1 MELVPINRFKVAGAS
16 NSNGKGGRQAAPVD
30 VGSPLLDWEE
40 GDHFSFEDSERF
52 EGDSLCSWSSEPE
65 SLCNNWRGWR
75 RPNLQNSFGNRSAK
89 KSVQEKTVSS
99 LSELAAKCVA
109 CHIPFELVEHVYPP
123 VPEQLQLQIAFWS
136 FPDSEDDIRLYSCL
150 ANGSADEFQR
160 GEHLFRDRAVK
171 DVLQIGF
178 HLSAT
183 VSFNMPRA
191 QFNVAVTF
199 DRQRISSC
207 NCTCSSTAHW
217 CSHIV
222 AVCLYRIHLPTQVCL
237 RAPVSESLQRLRR
250 DQLQK
255 FAQYLISELPR
266 QVLPTAQRI
275 LDELLSAQ
283 PNQINT
289 TCGAPDPT
297 AGASAYEYTSWFL
310 DEKTLHNNINK
321 ILVKFCVPA
330 PIVFSDVNY
339 LSTSAPPAAA
349 EWSSLLR
356 PLRGR
361 EPEGMWNLLSIVR
374 EMFKRSDRNAIP
386 LLEIITEEVMACEQ
400 IIVWWYST
408 KAALVAWGGG
418 GKHGGSGNSAA
429 QHACSSLCDEVVVLW
444 RLAALNPGLA
454 PHERDTLHEQFTQWH
469 MKVLDKVA
477 KNRNNHMGSSSS
489 HTRHTRT
496 HSHPP
501 YINGISEN
509 EVFPGF
515 QPAME
520 ACYLEWDDYQ
530 IPGVTYTKDLNPLYH
545 SPFTIFRHAD
555 KQADVHQVNSSKAV
569 LNNEMSLSY
578 RLTNPDPHRTLV
590 HRTRI
595 NVDLAIPG
603 PSGQQPC
610 GSGEGSSEQPGPSD
624 GNHSSVSSEG
634 FCENEEEILV
644 ASGVDTDSQ
653 ESSSPAVSSD
663 DAARR
668 VSNDDS
674 VSDDDCN
681 LYFYD
686 TAAARRAVA
695 GEGTSGTAVQC
706 SAGATPGWECGW
718 EVSFARAEG
727 LQAHGHARDACAL
740 GARLARELLARPPA
754 LGSSTGGTNNH
765 DMRKARRRHMPSPRL
780 CAASHR
786 LSCLASA
793 TLAKCAFLC
802 TVLAEFS
809 EHHELAFRVGLFAL
823 EMARPPASTKALEV
837 KLNNQETELVALLK
851 KLPTG
856 PEQLALARE
865 KAEQLR
871 DGTLRNRGPA
881 LLPIALASF
890 LFDVLVLSATDKENK
905 HPARQPSDEAL
916 GFEAAVAAL
925 GLKAN
930 VSEAEHPL
938 LCEGTRRQRGELA
951 LTLLAFYKD
960 DSVKLA
966 RIMNKLLDR
975 DIHQLTKGPMVS
987 VYYTNNPRLAAYRDQ
1002 HPHQHPHPHPHPAAA
1017 QPQPPPQQV
1026 QCQLV
1031 AEMERLVVSEGGA
1044 SPPAHPP
1051 PHQQPPHQTLARPK
1065 DSRYKGKRVYPSVPN
1080 QPSEASAHFM
1090 FELAKSVLFKA
1101 GGSSSTSLF
1110 TQTSCARE
1118 HHGPHR
1124 GLHMAAFQLGL
1135 YALGLHNC
1143 VSANWLSRTYSSH
1156 VSWITGQA
1164 MDIGAP
1170 AILFLIDAWE
1180 GHLTPPEAAGIADKA
1195 SSGRDVHTVRA
1206 AAELAL
1212 SVLPHAH
1219 ALNYNEIQR
1228 AVLQC
1233 KEQSDAMLE
1242 RACLTVEAAAKGG
1255 GVYPEVLYTVARYW
1269 HELYLR
1275 QANEDTEPLLE
1286 EPQYRAVPPVHV
1298 PVPYPLP
1305 YPFTYHPY
1313 PPIYQLQYGGAPP
1326 PHAVSGQY
1334 ALPPYFVRGLV
1345 PHAPLAPLPTQMPA
1359 QLPAHAPHASHQP
1372 HQQHAQLPQHAQIPQ
1387 HPPPLPVNVNLPAHA
1402 PHTSHQPHQQHAQLP
1417 QHAQI
1422 PQHPPPLPVN
1432 VNLPAHAPHTSH
1444 QPHQQHAQLPQH
1456 AQIPQ
1461 HPPPLP
1467 VNVNLPAHA
1476 PHTSHQP
1483 HQQHAQLPQHAQIP
1497 QHPPPLPVNVNLP
1510 AHAPHTSHQPHQQH
1524 AQLPQH
1530 AQIPQHPPP
1539 LPVNVNLPAHAPH
1552 TSHQPHQQ
1560 HAQLPQHAQIPQHPP
1575 PLPVNVN
1582 HGAPIPPPL
1591 PSIPGVAGVA
1601 GVGPVAGH
1609 GGVGVAA
1616 PLPAPV
1622 APPLPQAQLRRLLAA
1637 YRVGMLALE
1646 TQARRVHDD
1655 RPQNKF
1661 GRNPPYGEHVKW
1673 LLRISK
1679 RLGAQYLHQFC
1690 VCAVNSVVSPFVLYE
1705 LCVESAHW
1713 LARGGPHHLLMQH
1726 LRGTLAPLVQKC
1738 QQMYIQCIHQKLYH
1752 LTPVEY
1758 EEFVS
1763 IVLSARTAFQLTP
1776 EGNTQFKEWLASLR
1790 RSKSCKKDLW
1800 TQLNAALQTNGK

>member
-1 MELVPINRFKVAGAS
+1 MRISSSNSLKNSDKVAGAA
-16 NSNGKGGRQAAPVD
+16 NNNGKGGRPSAPVD

-52 EGDSLCSWSSEPE
+52 EEDSLCSWSSEPE

-75 RPNLQNSFGNRSAK
+75 RPNLQNVFGTRLSK
-89 KSVQEKTVSS
+89 KSIQEKSVPS

-109 CHIPFELVEHVYPP
+109 SHIPFELVEHVYPP

-178 HLSAT
+178 HLSASVT
-183 VSFNMPRA
+183 LSMTRA
-191 QFNVAVTF
+191 QYNVAVTF
-199 DRQRISSC
+199 DRQKISSC
-207 NCTCSSTAHW
+207 NCTCSSLAHW

-321 ILVKFCVPA
+321 ILVKFCVPT

-339 LSTSAPPAAA
+339 LSTSAPPAAS

-386 LLEIITEEVMACEQ
+386 LLEIITQEVMACEQ
-400 IIVWWYST
+400 IIVWWYTT

-418 GKHGGSGNSAA
+418 GKHGAASNSAA

-444 RLAALNPGLA
+444 RLASLNPGLA
-454 PHERDTLHEQFTQWH
+454 PYERDTLHEQFAQWH
-469 MKVLDKVA
+469 VKVLDKVA
-477 KNRNNHMGSSSS
+477 KNRTNNNINTPTSS
-489 HTRHTRT
+489 HPRHSRAY
-496 HSHPP
+496 SHPP

-515 QPAME
+515 HPAME
-520 ACYLEWDDYQ
+520 ACFLEWDDYQ
-530 IPGVTYTKDLNPLYH
+530 IPGVTYTKELNPMYH
-545 SPFTIFRHAD
+545 SPFTIFRHSEKD
-555 KQADVHQVNSSKAV
+555 SVHQVNSSKAV

-578 RLTNPDPHRTLV
+578 RLTNPDPAFQGHRTMV
-590 HRTRI
+590 HRPNRVT
-595 NVDLAIPG
+595 VDISMAG
-603 PSGQQPC
+603 PSSQPC
-610 GSGEGSSEQPGPSD
+610 GSGERANEVRVTGPSD

-634 FCENEEEILV
+634 FCENEEEILQQ
-644 ASGVDTDSQ
+644 SGGDTDSQ
-653 ESSSPAVSSD
+653 ESSSTGASSE

-668 VSNDDS
+668 VSHDDS

-681 LYFYD
+681 LYYYD
-686 TAAARRAVA
+686 ATAASRVTVDDNNSELVHASA
-695 GEGTSGTAVQC
+695 SGSIGNERSVDEL
-706 SAGATPGWECGW
+706 SWGCGW
-718 EVSFARAEG
+718 DVSFARAEG
-727 LQAHGHARDACAL
+727 LHAHGHAREACAL
-740 GARLARELLARPPA
+740 GARLAAELLASPPA
-754 LGSSTGGTNNH
+754 LGANGGGPGSVLSAAAEA
-765 DMRKARRRHMPSPRL
+765 RRARRRHTPSLRL

-793 TLAKCAFLC
+793 TLAQCAFLC
-802 TVLAEFS
+802 TVLAEFN
-809 EHHELAFRVGLFAL
+809 EHHELAFRVGLYAL

-856 PEQLALARE
+856 PEQLVLARE

-871 DGTLRNRGPA
+871 DGMLRNRGPA

-890 LFDVLVLSATDKENK
+890 LFDVLVLSCTDKENK
-905 HPARQPSDEAL
+905 HCARLPSDEML

-951 LTLLAFYKD
+951 LTLLSFYKD
-960 DSVKLA
+960 DPVKLA

-987 VYYTNNPRLAAYRDQ
+987 MYYTSNARMAAAYRTDHPTYNHQVHSIHTQ
-1002 HPHQHPHPHPHPAAA
+1002 HTASVI
-1017 QPQPPPQQV
+1017 PPPISA
-1026 QCQLV
+1026 CSLV
-1031 AEMERLVVSEGGA
+1031 GELDRMTVTEGGP
-1044 SPPAHPP
+1044 SPTAV
-1051 PHQQPPHQTLARPK
+1051 PHSSHQSHQSHQTHQTHQPHQTHTNTHQSHHTHNTHIPKLK
-1065 DSRYKGKRVYPSVPN
+1065 DSRYKGKRLYPSVPN
-1080 QPSEASAHFM
+1080 QPSEALAHFM

-1124 GLHMAAFQLGL
+1124 GLHMAAFQLGV

-1195 SSGRDVHTVRA
+1195 SSGCDVHMVRA

-1233 KEQSDAMLE
+1233 KEQSDSMLE

-1275 QANEDTEPLLE
+1275 QATEEGEGLPE
-1286 EPQYRAVPPVHV
+1286 EPAYRALPPVAV
-1298 PVPYPLP
+1298 SLPYALP
-1305 YPFTYHPY
+1305 YPFFPY
-1313 PPIYQLQYGGAPP
+1313 PPPTIYQLQVTQPAHFGGAATAHPG
-1326 PHAVSGQY
+1326 AQF
-1334 ALPPYFVRGLV
+1334 ALPPYFVRGIVTPTHPL
-1345 PHAPLAPLPTQMPA
+1345 PPQLTHAP
-1359 QLPAHAPHASHQP
+1359 
-1372 HQQHAQLPQHAQIPQ
+1372 IV
-1387 HPPPLPVNVNLPAHA
+1387 HPPPIA
-1402 PHTSHQPHQQHAQLP
+1402 
-1417 QHAQI
+1417 
-1422 PQHPPPLPVN
+1422 
-1432 VNLPAHAPHTSH
+1432 
-1444 QPHQQHAQLPQH
+1444 
-1456 AQIPQ
+1456 
-1461 HPPPLP
+1461 
-1467 VNVNLPAHA
+1467 
-1476 PHTSHQP
+1476 
-1483 HQQHAQLPQHAQIP
+1483 
-1497 QHPPPLPVNVNLP
+1497 
-1510 AHAPHTSHQPHQQH
+1510 
-1524 AQLPQH
+1524 
-1530 AQIPQHPPP
+1530 
-1539 LPVNVNLPAHAPH
+1539 
-1552 TSHQPHQQ
+1552 
-1560 HAQLPQHAQIPQHPP
+1560 
-1575 PLPVNVN
+1575 VN
-1582 HGAPIPPPL
+1582 HPSPIPPPM
-1591 PSIPGVAGVA
+1591 PAQIPTVTVSNVGVSGVN
-1601 GVGPVAGH
+1601 
-1609 GGVGVAA
+1609 GVGVNTASVSGVSA
-1616 PLPAPV
+1616 VSGTVGSNVGPPALPP
-1622 APPLPQAQLRRLLAA
+1622 AQLRRLLAA

-1713 LARGGPHHLLMQH
+1713 LARGGPHHLVMQH
-1726 LRGTLAPLVQKC
+1726 LRGTLAPLVHKC

-1752 LTPVEY
+1752 LTSVEY
-1758 EEFVS
+1758 EEFVG

-1800 TQLNAALQTNGK
+1800 TQLNAALQTSGK

>member
-1 MELVPINRFKVAGAS
+1 M
-16 NSNGKGGRQAAPVD
+16 
-30 VGSPLLDWEE
+30 
-40 GDHFSFEDSERF
+40 
-52 EGDSLCSWSSEPE
+52 
-65 SLCNNWRGWR
+65 
-75 RPNLQNSFGNRSAK
+75 
-89 KSVQEKTVSS
+89 T
-99 LSELAAKCVA
+99 
-109 CHIPFELVEHVYPP
+109 
-123 VPEQLQLQIAFWS
+123 
-136 FPDSEDDIRLYSCL
+136 
-150 ANGSADEFQR
+150 
-160 GEHLFRDRAVK
+160 
-171 DVLQIGF
+171 
-178 HLSAT
+178 
-183 VSFNMPRA
+183 RA
-191 QFNVAVTF
+191 QYNVAVTF
-199 DRQRISSC
+199 DRQKISSC
-207 NCTCSSTAHW
+207 NCTCSSSAHW

-297 AGASAYEYTSWFL
+297 AGASAYEFTSWFL

-418 GKHGGSGNSAA
+418 GKHGAAGNSAA
-429 QHACSSLCDEVVVLW
+429 QHACSSLCDEVVILW

-454 PHERDTLHEQFTQWH
+454 PHERDTLHEQFAQWH
-469 MKVLDKVA
+469 TKVLEKVA
-477 KNRNNHMGSSSS
+477 KNRNNHINTSSS
-489 HTRHTRT
+489 HPRHSRA

-501 YINGISEN
+501 YINGISES

-515 QPAME
+515 HPAME
-520 ACYLEWDDYQ
+520 ACFLEWDDYQ

-545 SPFTIFRHAD
+545 SPFTIFRHTD
-555 KQADVHQVNSSKAV
+555 KNDSVHQVNSSKAV

-578 RLTNPDPHRTLV
+578 RLTNPDPSHIGHRKLL
-590 HRTRI
+590 HRNNRVA
-595 NVDLAIPG
+595 VDMAIPG
-603 PSGQQPC
+603 PSSQAR
-610 GSGEGSSEQPGPSD
+610 GSGEGPSDVLVRDSGPSD

-634 FCENEEEILV
+634 FCENEEEILQQ
-644 ASGVDTDSQ
+644 SGGDTDSQ
-653 ESSSPAVSSD
+653 ESSSAGASSD
-663 DAARR
+663 DAVRR
-668 VSNDDS
+668 VSHDDS

-681 LYFYD
+681 LYYYD
-686 TAAARRAVA
+686 ATAARRVA
-695 GEGTSGTAVQC
+695 IDSNQTHNSSGSRNGGGSSSFANW
-706 SAGATPGWECGW
+706 GCGW

-727 LQAHGHARDACAL
+727 LHAHGHAREACAL
-740 GARLARELLARPPA
+740 GACLAAELLASPPA
-754 LGSSTGGTNNH
+754 LVSRSVSSAAAANVGASVGSVLSAAAEA
-765 DMRKARRRHMPSPRL
+765 RRARRRHAPSPRL

-802 TVLAEFS
+802 TVLAEFN
-809 EHHELAFRVGLFAL
+809 EHHELAFRVGLYAL

-856 PEQLALARE
+856 VEQLLLARE

-905 HPARQPSDEAL
+905 HPARSPSDEML
-916 GFEAAVAAL
+916 GFESAVAAL

-930 VSEAEHPL
+930 VSEADHPL

-951 LTLLAFYKD
+951 ITLLSFYKD
-960 DSVKLA
+960 DPVKLA

-975 DIHQLTKGPMVS
+975 EIHQLTKNPMVS
-987 VYYTNNPRLAAYRDQ
+987 MYYTNNPRLAAYRTDTALYNHQVHSVHAQ
-1002 HPHQHPHPHPHPAAA
+1002 HSAPVL
-1017 QPQPPPQQV
+1017 QQSASSA
-1026 QCQLV
+1026 CPLV
-1031 AEMERLVVSEGGA
+1031 RDMERLSVSEGGP
-1044 SPPAHPP
+1044 SPPAA
-1051 PHQQPPHQTLARPK
+1051 PHASHQAHAPPHQTLPRLK
-1065 DSRYKGKRVYPSVPN
+1065 DSRYKGKRLYPSVPN

-1110 TQTSCARE
+1110 TETSCARE

-1195 SSGRDVHTVRA
+1195 SSGCDVHLVRA

-1233 KEQSDAMLE
+1233 KEQGDAMLE

-1269 HELYLR
+1269 HELYMR
-1275 QANEDTEPLLE
+1275 QASEEGDCVLDEPA
-1286 EPQYRAVPPVHV
+1286 YRAPPPLAVPL
-1298 PVPYPLP
+1298 PYPLP
-1305 YPFTYHPY
+1305 YPFAYHPY
-1313 PPIYQLQYGGAPP
+1313 PPPIYQLQVTHPPQFGSTATAHPGA
-1326 PHAVSGQY
+1326 QF
-1334 ALPPYFVRGLV
+1334 ALQPYFVRGIV
-1345 PHAPLAPLPTQMPA
+1345 AQTHAHPQ
-1359 QLPAHAPHASHQP
+1359 HAS
-1372 HQQHAQLPQHAQIPQ
+1372 LPQHA
-1387 HPPPLPVNVNLPAHA
+1387 A
-1402 PHTSHQPHQQHAQLP
+1402 LP
-1417 QHAQI
+1417 QHVTHAQHTAH
-1422 PQHPPPLPVN
+1422 PPSLTVNENVVYQQHP
-1432 VNLPAHAPHTSH
+1432 
-1444 QPHQQHAQLPQH
+1444 
-1456 AQIPQ
+1456 
-1461 HPPPLP
+1461 
-1467 VNVNLPAHA
+1467 
-1476 PHTSHQP
+1476 
-1483 HQQHAQLPQHAQIP
+1483 
-1497 QHPPPLPVNVNLP
+1497 
-1510 AHAPHTSHQPHQQH
+1510 
-1524 AQLPQH
+1524 
-1530 AQIPQHPPP
+1530 
-1539 LPVNVNLPAHAPH
+1539 
-1552 TSHQPHQQ
+1552 
-1560 HAQLPQHAQIPQHPP
+1560 
-1575 PLPVNVN
+1575 
-1582 HGAPIPPPL
+1582 APIPVSMSAGHVQMPT
-1591 PSIPGVAGVA
+1591 PGVSTVGAVGAGVNA
-1601 GVGPVAGH
+1601 VGTVTTVSGVSAVSGVSGTIGTANGVGPPA
-1609 GGVGVAA
+1609 
-1616 PLPAPV
+1616 LPP
-1622 APPLPQAQLRRLLAA
+1622 AQLRRLLAA

-1713 LARGGPHHLLMQH
+1713 LARGGPHHLVMQH
-1726 LRGTLAPLVQKC
+1726 LRGTLAPLVHKC

-1752 LTPVEY
+1752 LTAVEY
-1758 EEFVS
+1758 EEFVG

-1776 EGNTQFKEWLASLR
+1776 EGNTQFKEWLSTLR

-1800 TQLNAALQTNGK
+1800 TQLNVALQTNGK

>member
-1 MELVPINRFKVAGAS
+1 MCLRMAGTS
-16 NSNGKGGRQAAPVD
+16 NNNGKAGRPAVPVD

-52 EGDSLCSWSSEPE
+52 EEDSLCSWSSEPE

-75 RPNLQNSFGNRSAK
+75 RPNLPISFAPRPTK
-89 KSVQEKTVSS
+89 KTPQDKTVSS

-150 ANGSADEFQR
+150 ANGSSEEFQK
-160 GEHLFRDRAVK
+160 GEQLFRDKAVK

-183 VSFNMPRA
+183 VSLTMART

-199 DRQRISSC
+199 DRQKISSC
-207 NCTCSSTAHW
+207 NCTCSSSAHW

-222 AVCLYRIHLPTQVCL
+222 AVCLFRIHLPTQVCL

-266 QVLPTAQRI
+266 QILPTAQKI

-321 ILVKFCVPA
+321 ILVKFCVPT

-418 GKHGGSGNSAA
+418 TGGKHGGSGGNSAA

-454 PHERDTLHEQFTQWH
+454 PHERDTLHEQFAQWH

-477 KNRNNHMGSSSS
+477 KNRNNHINAS
-489 HTRHTRT
+489 HPRHARA

-515 QPAME
+515 NPAME
-520 ACYLEWDDYQ
+520 ACFLEWDDYQ

-545 SPFTIFRHAD
+545 SPFTIFRHSD
-555 KQADVHQVNSSKAV
+555 KQTDSVHQVNSSKAV

-578 RLTNPDPHRTLV
+578 RLTNPDPSIHRALV
-590 HRTRI
+590 HRNSRI
-595 NVDLAIPG
+595 NVDIAIAG
-603 PSGQQPC
+603 PSNQPC
-610 GSGEGSSEQPGPSD
+610 GSGQEAPRDPGPSD

-634 FCENEEEILV
+634 FCENEEEMQV
-644 ASGVDTDSQ
+644 SGADGGDTDSQ
-653 ESSSPAVSSD
+653 DSTSPPISSD
-663 DAARR
+663 DARQPR
-668 VSNDDS
+668 DDS
-674 VSDDDCN
+674 VSDDECH

-686 TAAARRAVA
+686 ASAARRVA
-695 GEGTSGTAVQC
+695 ADGSSASIMNGGNSVGSASSSGASWQ
-706 SAGATPGWECGW
+706 CGW
-718 EVSFARAEG
+718 EVQFARAEG
-727 LQAHGHARDACAL
+727 LHAHGHAREACAL
-740 GARLARELLARPPA
+740 GASLARELLARPPA
-754 LGSSTGGTNNH
+754 LLGYGGGSAAEL
-765 DMRKARRRHMPSPRL
+765 RRARRRHAPSPRL

-786 LSCLASA
+786 TSCLASA

-837 KLNNQETELVALLK
+837 KLNNQESELVSLLK

-856 PEQLALARE
+856 AEQLALARE

-871 DGTLRNRGPA
+871 DGLLRSRGPA
-881 LLPIALASF
+881 LLPISLATF
-890 LFDVLVLSATDKENK
+890 LFEVLVLSAAENK
-905 HPARQPSDEAL
+905 HDARVVTDEVL

-930 VSEAEHPL
+930 VSEADHPL
-938 LCEGTRRQRGELA
+938 LCEGTRRQRGDLA
-951 LTLLAFYKD
+951 LTLLSFYKN
-960 DSVKLA
+960 SPVKLA

-987 VYYTNNPRLAAYRDQ
+987 MYYSSNPRFNTRSEHHY
-1002 HPHQHPHPHPHPAAA
+1002 HH
-1017 QPQPPPQQV
+1017 PPPNMP
-1026 QCQLV
+1026 V
-1031 AEMERLVVSEGGA
+1031 AGPSCSLSGDMERLSVGEGGG
-1044 SPPAHPP
+1044 SPPAPQHS
-1051 PHQQPPHQTLARPK
+1051 HQQHTQHSLPRLK
-1065 DSRYKGKRVYPSVPN
+1065 DTRYKGKRQYPSVPN

-1110 TQTSCARE
+1110 TPTSCARE

-1195 SSGRDVHTVRA
+1195 SSGRDVQTVRA

-1275 QANEDTEPLLE
+1275 QASEE
-1286 EPQYRAVPPVHV
+1286 EPDEPYRAPPPLAVPL
-1298 PVPYPLP
+1298 PYPLP

-1313 PPIYQLQYGGAPP
+1313 PPHIYRLQFECPQYGSAGAPHP
-1326 PHAVSGQY
+1326 GPAQY
-1334 ALPPYFVRGLV
+1334 AIPQYFVRGIV
-1345 PHAPLAPLPTQMPA
+1345 PSHPT
-1359 QLPAHAPHASHQP
+1359 HAPHAAHAP
-1372 HQQHAQLPQHAQIPQ
+1372 QHAQLAQHV
-1387 HPPPLPVNVNLPAHA
+1387 PLQPHA
-1402 PHTSHQPHQQHAQLP
+1402 PPASTADTRQCVSPSSNPAAFTCRPRLSWTSGSGTA
-1417 QHAQI
+1417 
-1422 PQHPPPLPVN
+1422 
-1432 VNLPAHAPHTSH
+1432 
-1444 QPHQQHAQLPQH
+1444 
-1456 AQIPQ
+1456 
-1461 HPPPLP
+1461 
-1467 VNVNLPAHA
+1467 
-1476 PHTSHQP
+1476 
-1483 HQQHAQLPQHAQIP
+1483 
-1497 QHPPPLPVNVNLP
+1497 
-1510 AHAPHTSHQPHQQH
+1510 
-1524 AQLPQH
+1524 
-1530 AQIPQHPPP
+1530 
-1539 LPVNVNLPAHAPH
+1539 
-1552 TSHQPHQQ
+1552 
-1560 HAQLPQHAQIPQHPP
+1560 
-1575 PLPVNVN
+1575 
-1582 HGAPIPPPL
+1582 
-1591 PSIPGVAGVA
+1591 
-1601 GVGPVAGH
+1601 
-1609 GGVGVAA
+1609 
-1616 PLPAPV
+1616 
-1622 APPLPQAQLRRLLAA
+1622 LPQAQLRRLLAA

-1713 LARGGPHHLLMQH
+1713 LARGGPHHLVMQH
-1726 LRGTLAPLVQKC
+1726 LRGTLAPLVHKC

-1752 LTPVEY
+1752 LTAVEY
-1758 EEFVS
+1758 EEFVG

>member
-1 MELVPINRFKVAGAS
+1 MFT
-16 NSNGKGGRQAAPVD
+16 
-30 VGSPLLDWEE
+30 
-40 GDHFSFEDSERF
+40 
-52 EGDSLCSWSSEPE
+52 
-65 SLCNNWRGWR
+65 
-75 RPNLQNSFGNRSAK
+75 
-89 KSVQEKTVSS
+89 EKTVST
-99 LSELAAKCVA
+99 LSELAAKTVA
-109 CHIPFELVEHVYPP
+109 CHIPFELVENVYPP

-171 DVLQIGF
+171 EALQIGF

-183 VSFNMPRA
+183 VVLSMPRA
-191 QFNVAVTF
+191 QYNVAVTF
-199 DRQRISSC
+199 DRQKISSC

-222 AVCLYRIHLPTQVCL
+222 AVCLNRIHMPTQVCL

-266 QVLPTAQRI
+266 QILPTAQRI

-283 PNQINT
+283 PNTINT

-297 AGASAYEYTSWFL
+297 AGASAFEYTSWFL
-310 DEKTLHNNINK
+310 DDKTLHNNINK

-349 EWSSLLR
+349 EWTSLLR

-374 EMFKRSDRNAIP
+374 EMFKRNDRNAIP
-386 LLEIITEEVMACEQ
+386 LLEIITEELMACEQ
-400 IIVWWYST
+400 IVVWWYTT

-418 GKHGGSGNSAA
+418 GGGGKHGSGGGNSAA

-454 PHERDTLHEQFTQWH
+454 PHERDTLHEQFAQWH

-477 KNRNNHMGSSSS
+477 KNRNTHLGGSSGSSGHPRS
-489 HTRHTRT
+489 HTSGSRS
-496 HSHPP
+496 HSYGPF
-501 YINGISEN
+501 INGISEN

-515 QPAME
+515 HPAME
-520 ACYLEWDDYQ
+520 ACFLEWDDYP
-530 IPGVTYTKDLNPLYH
+530 IPGVTYARDLNPLYH

-555 KQADVHQVNSSKAV
+555 NKNEQVHQVNSSKAV
-569 LNNEMSLSY
+569 LNNEMSHNY
-578 RLTNPDPHRTLV
+578 RLTNADPAMKLHRTLV
-590 HRTRI
+590 HRNSRI
-595 NVDLAIPG
+595 NVDCAIPG
-603 PSGQQPC
+603 PSGQPC
-610 GSGEGSSEQPGPSD
+610 VSGDGRNERPQPSD

-634 FCENEEEILV
+634 FCENEEEILQQ
-644 ASGVDTDSQ
+644 SGADTDSQ
-653 ESSSPAVSSD
+653 ESSSPPISSD
-663 DAARR
+663 DAPRR

-674 VSDDDCN
+674 VSDDDCHM
-681 LYFYD
+681 YFYD

-695 GEGTSGTAVQC
+695 GEGSSASTAVTNNV
-706 SAGATPGWECGW
+706 SGGWECGW

-727 LQAHGHARDACAL
+727 LHAHGHAREACAL
-740 GARLARELLARPPA
+740 GVRLARELLARPPA
-754 LGSSTGGTNNH
+754 LGAGDAAPELRRG
-765 DMRKARRRHMPSPRL
+765 RRRHAPPPRVS
-780 CAASHR
+780 AASHR

-802 TVLAEFS
+802 TVLAEFN
-809 EHHELAFRVGLFAL
+809 EHHELAFRIGLFAL

-851 KLPTG
+851 RLPTG
-856 PEQLALARE
+856 IEQLALARE

-890 LFDVLVLSATDKENK
+890 IFDVLVLSDLDKDNR
-905 HPARQPSDEAL
+905 HLARLPSDEIL
-916 GFEAAVAAL
+916 GFEAAVASL

-938 LCEGTRRQRGELA
+938 LCEGTRKQRGELA
-951 LTLLAFYKD
+951 LTLLSFYKD
-960 DSVKLA
+960 DPVKLA

-987 VYYTNNPRLAAYRDQ
+987 MYYMNNPRVSSYRVELYPPSIIAA
-1002 HPHQHPHPHPHPAAA
+1002 P
-1017 QPQPPPQQV
+1017 PPPQAA
-1026 QCQLV
+1026 CSV
-1031 AEMERLVVSEGGA
+1031 AADMERLVLSEGSGP

-1051 PHQQPPHQTLARPK
+1051 PNHGTQQSMSRSK
-1065 DSRYKGKRVYPSVPN
+1065 DSRYKGKRMYPSVPN

-1090 FELAKSVLFKA
+1090 FELAKSVLVKA

-1180 GHLTPPEAAGIADKA
+1180 GHLTPPEAASIADKA
-1195 SSGRDVHTVRA
+1195 SSGRDIHTVRA

-1275 QANEDTEPLLE
+1275 QANEDSEPTLE
-1286 EPQYRAVPPVHV
+1286 EHQYRAPPPLAV
-1298 PVPYPLP
+1298 PVPYAVP
-1305 YPFTYHPY
+1305 YAFPYHPY
-1313 PPIYQLQYGGAPP
+1313 PPIYQLQYSGAPAPAPHP
-1326 PHAVSGQY
+1326 PPQY
-1334 ALPPYFVRGLV
+1334 ALPPYFVTRGIV
-1345 PHAPLAPLPTQMPA
+1345 PSH
-1359 QLPAHAPHASHQP
+1359 PAHAPHPAHQP
-1372 HQQHAQLPQHAQIPQ
+1372 HPAPLPAAQLPPP
-1387 HPPPLPVNVNLPAHA
+1387 HPPA
-1402 PHTSHQPHQQHAQLP
+1402 
-1417 QHAQI
+1417 
-1422 PQHPPPLPVN
+1422 PPP
-1432 VNLPAHAPHTSH
+1432 
-1444 QPHQQHAQLPQH
+1444 
-1456 AQIPQ
+1456 
-1461 HPPPLP
+1461 PPPP
-1467 VNVNLPAHA
+1467 I
-1476 PHTSHQP
+1476 Q
-1483 HQQHAQLPQHAQIP
+1483 
-1497 QHPPPLPVNVNLP
+1497 
-1510 AHAPHTSHQPHQQH
+1510 
-1524 AQLPQH
+1524 
-1530 AQIPQHPPP
+1530 
-1539 LPVNVNLPAHAPH
+1539 
-1552 TSHQPHQQ
+1552 
-1560 HAQLPQHAQIPQHPP
+1560 
-1575 PLPVNVN
+1575 VN
-1582 HGAPIPPPL
+1582 HPAPIPPPL
-1591 PSIPGVAGVA
+1591 PAAAAHGA
-1601 GVGPVAGH
+1601 PV
-1609 GGVGVAA
+1609 A
-1616 PLPAPV
+1616 PLPVPPAPGP
-1622 APPLPQAQLRRLLAA
+1622 PPLPQAQLRRLLAA

-1661 GRNPPYGEHVKW
+1661 GRNNKENSCEERWKNYFGSVFACEDLFADENVTATEYMIDHGNEIMMDEIMKTLECLKVENLLDMIGVSSKMLRHGKGTVARLLYQLFNKWFKAKLNRYFTGRNPPYGDHVKW
-1673 LLRISK
+1673 LLRVSK

-1713 LARGGPHHLLMQH
+1713 LARGGPHHLVMQH
-1726 LRGTLAPLVQKC
+1726 LRGTLAPLVHKC

-1752 LTPVEY
+1752 LTSVEY

-1790 RSKSCKKDLW
+1790 RLSQKSR
-1800 TQLNAALQTNGK
+1800 TQLLGSKEKSILSPKIHVWIFLIQVVQKRPVDAAQRCPSNERQMTSAADSLYSAVRRAQTVTQHGDAAIQPRLPSS

>member
-1 MELVPINRFKVAGAS
+1 
-16 NSNGKGGRQAAPVD
+16 
-30 VGSPLLDWEE
+30 
-40 GDHFSFEDSERF
+40 
-52 EGDSLCSWSSEPE
+52 
-65 SLCNNWRGWR
+65 
-75 RPNLQNSFGNRSAK
+75 
-89 KSVQEKTVSS
+89 
-99 LSELAAKCVA
+99 
-109 CHIPFELVEHVYPP
+109 
-123 VPEQLQLQIAFWS
+123 
-136 FPDSEDDIRLYSCL
+136 
-150 ANGSADEFQR
+150 
-160 GEHLFRDRAVK
+160 
-171 DVLQIGF
+171 
-178 HLSAT
+178 
-183 VSFNMPRA
+183 
-191 QFNVAVTF
+191 
-199 DRQRISSC
+199 
-207 NCTCSSTAHW
+207 
-217 CSHIV
+217 
-222 AVCLYRIHLPTQVCL
+222 
-237 RAPVSESLQRLRR
+237 
-250 DQLQK
+250 
-255 FAQYLISELPR
+255 
-266 QVLPTAQRI
+266 
-275 LDELLSAQ
+275 
-283 PNQINT
+283 
-289 TCGAPDPT
+289 
-297 AGASAYEYTSWFL
+297 
-310 DEKTLHNNINK
+310 
-321 ILVKFCVPA
+321 
-330 PIVFSDVNY
+330 
-339 LSTSAPPAAA
+339 
-349 EWSSLLR
+349 
-356 PLRGR
+356 
-361 EPEGMWNLLSIVR
+361 
-374 EMFKRSDRNAIP
+374 
-386 LLEIITEEVMACEQ
+386 
-400 IIVWWYST
+400 
-408 KAALVAWGGG
+408 
-418 GKHGGSGNSAA
+418 
-429 QHACSSLCDEVVVLW
+429 
-444 RLAALNPGLA
+444 
-454 PHERDTLHEQFTQWH
+454 
-469 MKVLDKVA
+469 
-477 KNRNNHMGSSSS
+477 
-489 HTRHTRT
+489 
-496 HSHPP
+496 
-501 YINGISEN
+501 
-509 EVFPGF
+509 
-515 QPAME
+515 
-520 ACYLEWDDYQ
+520 
-530 IPGVTYTKDLNPLYH
+530 
-545 SPFTIFRHAD
+545 
-555 KQADVHQVNSSKAV
+555 
-569 LNNEMSLSY
+569 
-578 RLTNPDPHRTLV
+578 
-590 HRTRI
+590 
-595 NVDLAIPG
+595 
-603 PSGQQPC
+603 
-610 GSGEGSSEQPGPSD
+610 
-624 GNHSSVSSEG
+624 
-634 FCENEEEILV
+634 
-644 ASGVDTDSQ
+644 
-653 ESSSPAVSSD
+653 
-663 DAARR
+663 
-668 VSNDDS
+668 
-674 VSDDDCN
+674 
-681 LYFYD
+681 
-686 TAAARRAVA
+686 
-695 GEGTSGTAVQC
+695 
-706 SAGATPGWECGW
+706 
-718 EVSFARAEG
+718 
-727 LQAHGHARDACAL
+727 
-740 GARLARELLARPPA
+740 
-754 LGSSTGGTNNH
+754 
-765 DMRKARRRHMPSPRL
+765 MPSPRL

-802 TVLAEFS
+802 TVLAEFC

-856 PEQLALARE
+856 PDQLALARE

-871 DGTLRNRGPA
+871 DGMLRNRGPA

-960 DSVKLA
+960 DPVKLA

-987 VYYTNNPRLAAYRDQ
+987 VYYTNNPRLAAYRADVSV
-1002 HPHQHPHPHPHPAAA
+1002 PA
-1017 QPQPPPQQV
+1017 PVHQPPQFEQFKKMTYTLQQV
-1026 QCQLV
+1026 GACALV
-1031 AEMERLVVSEGGA
+1031 AEMERLVVAEGAA
-1044 SPPAHPP
+1044 SPPAHAPPHQPP
-1051 PHQQPPHQTLARPK
+1051 PHQPLPRPK
-1065 DSRYKGKRVYPSVPN
+1065 DSRYKGKRLYPSVPN

-1275 QANEDTEPLLE
+1275 QASEESEPLLE
-1286 EPQYRAVPPVHV
+1286 EPQYRAPPPVAL

-1313 PPIYQLQYGGAPP
+1313 PPPIYQLQYGGAPA
-1326 PHAVSGQY
+1326 PHGVAGAHAQY

-1345 PHAPLAPLPTQMPA
+1345 PHAPLTHA
-1359 QLPAHAPHASHQP
+1359 AHAPHAP
-1372 HQQHAQLPQHAQIPQ
+1372 HAPHPV
-1387 HPPPLPVNVNLPAHA
+1387 HPPPMPVNVNV
-1402 PHTSHQPHQQHAQLP
+1402 
-1417 QHAQI
+1417 
-1422 PQHPPPLPVN
+1422 QHP
-1432 VNLPAHAPHTSH
+1432 
-1444 QPHQQHAQLPQH
+1444 
-1456 AQIPQ
+1456 
-1461 HPPPLP
+1461 
-1467 VNVNLPAHA
+1467 
-1476 PHTSHQP
+1476 
-1483 HQQHAQLPQHAQIP
+1483 
-1497 QHPPPLPVNVNLP
+1497 
-1510 AHAPHTSHQPHQQH
+1510 
-1524 AQLPQH
+1524 
-1530 AQIPQHPPP
+1530 
-1539 LPVNVNLPAHAPH
+1539 
-1552 TSHQPHQQ
+1552 
-1560 HAQLPQHAQIPQHPP
+1560 
-1575 PLPVNVN
+1575 
-1582 HGAPIPPPL
+1582 APIPPPMPL
-1591 PSIPGVAGVA
+1591 AGAHAVSA
-1601 GVGPVAGH
+1601 
-1609 GGVGVAA
+1609 
-1616 PLPAPV
+1616 LPAGPPQ
-1622 APPLPQAQLRRLLAA
+1622 PPLPQAQLRRLLAA

-1713 LARGGPHHLLMQH
+1713 LARGGPHHLVMQH

-1790 RSKSCKKDLW
+1790 RRECKTEPISRSKSCKKDLW

>member
-1 MELVPINRFKVAGAS
+1 MCGCLKRSRIKSYKFGIYSDKVAGPS
-16 NSNGKGGRQAAPVD
+16 NNNGKAGRAAVPVD

-52 EGDSLCSWSSEPE
+52 EEDSLCSWSSEPE

-75 RPNLQNSFGNRSAK
+75 RPNLPNSFAPRPTK
-89 KSVQEKTVSS
+89 KSTQEKSVST

-109 CHIPFELVEHVYPP
+109 SHIPFELVEHVYPP

-160 GEHLFRDRAVK
+160 GEHLFRDKAVK

-183 VSFNMPRA
+183 VTLTMART

-199 DRQRISSC
+199 DRQKISSC
-207 NCTCSSTAHW
+207 NCTCSSSAHW

-222 AVCLYRIHLPTQVCL
+222 AVCLFRIHLPTQVCL

-266 QVLPTAQRI
+266 QILPTAQKI

-321 ILVKFCVPA
+321 ILVKFCVPT

-418 GKHGGSGNSAA
+418 TGGKHGGSGNSAA

-477 KNRNNHMGSSSS
+477 KNRNNHINSS
-489 HTRHTRT
+489 HPRHGRT

-501 YINGISEN
+501 FINGISEN

-515 QPAME
+515 NPAME
-520 ACYLEWDDYQ
+520 ACFLEWDDYQ
-530 IPGVTYTKDLNPLYH
+530 IVGVTYTKDLNPLYH
-545 SPFTIFRHAD
+545 SPFTIFRHSD
-555 KQADVHQVNSSKAV
+555 KQIDSVHQVNSSKAV

-578 RLTNPDPHRTLV
+578 RLTNPDPSMQGHRTLV
-590 HRTRI
+590 NRTSRI
-595 NVDLAIPG
+595 NVDLAIAG
-603 PSGQQPC
+603 PSNEAC
-610 GSGEGSSEQPGPSD
+610 GSGDGVGEPVRDPGPSD

-634 FCENEEEILV
+634 FCENEEEMQV
-644 ASGVDTDSQ
+644 SGADGGDTDSQ
-653 ESSSPAVSSD
+653 DSTSPQGSSD
-663 DAARR
+663 DARQPR
-668 VSNDDS
+668 DDS
-674 VSDDDCN
+674 VSDDECH
-681 LYFYD
+681 LYYYD
-686 TAAARRAVA
+686 ANAARRIADGGVA
-695 GEGTSGTAVQC
+695 LMNGPRDDSVSDDECHLYYYDANAARRIADGGVALMNGQGGSGLG
-706 SAGATPGWECGW
+706 AGGSGASWECGW
-718 EVSFARAEG
+718 EVQFARAEG
-727 LQAHGHARDACAL
+727 LHAHGHARDACAL
-740 GARLARELLARPPA
+740 GASLARDLLARPPA
-754 LGSSTGGTNNH
+754 LLEIMTSVYGAGMTAAEL
-765 DMRKARRRHMPSPRL
+765 RRARRRHTPSPRL

-786 LSCLASA
+786 MSCLASA

-809 EHHELAFRVGLFAL
+809 EQHELAFRVGLFAL

-837 KLNNQETELVALLK
+837 KLNNQESELVSLLK

-856 PEQLALARE
+856 AEQLALARE

-871 DGTLRNRGPA
+871 DGLLRSRGPA
-881 LLPIALASF
+881 LLPISLASF
-890 LFDVLVLSATDKENK
+890 LFEVLVLSASENK
-905 HPARQPSDEAL
+905 HPARLMTDEVL

-938 LCEGTRRQRGELA
+938 LCEGTRRQRGDLA
-951 LTLLAFYKD
+951 LTLLSFYKD
-960 DSVKLA
+960 DPVKLA

-987 VYYTNNPRLAAYRDQ
+987 MYYSSNPRFSSRTEHHYHHQPLNVPVAGPVCSLSGDIERLSIGESSGSPPTGPHSVHSA
-1002 HPHQHPHPHPHPAAA
+1002 HSAHSTHSAHSSHQHASSHSSLP
-1017 QPQPPPQQV
+1017 
-1026 QCQLV
+1026 
-1031 AEMERLVVSEGGA
+1031 RL
-1044 SPPAHPP
+1044 
-1051 PHQQPPHQTLARPK
+1051 K
-1065 DSRYKGKRVYPSVPN
+1065 DTRYKGKRQYPSVPN

-1110 TQTSCARE
+1110 TQTTCARE

-1195 SSGRDVHTVRA
+1195 SSGRDVQTVRA

-1275 QANEDTEPLLE
+1275 QASEDEPD
-1286 EPQYRAVPPVHV
+1286 EPYRAPPPLAVPL
-1298 PVPYPLP
+1298 PYPLA
-1305 YPFTYHPY
+1305 YPFTYHY
-1313 PPIYQLQYGGAPP
+1313 PPHIYQLQYGGAPAAHGGP
-1326 PHAVSGQY
+1326 QY
-1334 ALPPYFVRGLV
+1334 AIPQYFVRGIV
-1345 PHAPLAPLPTQMPA
+1345 PPHA
-1359 QLPAHAPHASHQP
+1359 AHAP
-1372 HQQHAQLPQHAQIPQ
+1372 QHAQLAPHVPLAPHPP
-1387 HPPPLPVNVNLPAHA
+1387 HPPPPIPVNV
-1402 PHTSHQPHQQHAQLP
+1402 SHP
-1417 QHAQI
+1417 
-1422 PQHPPPLPVN
+1422 
-1432 VNLPAHAPHTSH
+1432 
-1444 QPHQQHAQLPQH
+1444 
-1456 AQIPQ
+1456 
-1461 HPPPLP
+1461 
-1467 VNVNLPAHA
+1467 
-1476 PHTSHQP
+1476 
-1483 HQQHAQLPQHAQIP
+1483 
-1497 QHPPPLPVNVNLP
+1497 
-1510 AHAPHTSHQPHQQH
+1510 
-1524 AQLPQH
+1524 
-1530 AQIPQHPPP
+1530 
-1539 LPVNVNLPAHAPH
+1539 
-1552 TSHQPHQQ
+1552 
-1560 HAQLPQHAQIPQHPP
+1560 
-1575 PLPVNVN
+1575 
-1582 HGAPIPPPL
+1582 APIPPPL
-1591 PSIPGVAGVA
+1591 PAAHPGHAGVGVGVGVVPVSGVAGNN
-1601 GVGPVAGH
+1601 VGAPMGSV
-1609 GGVGVAA
+1609 A
-1616 PLPAPV
+1616 PLPGAG
-1622 APPLPQAQLRRLLAA
+1622 PPALPQAQLRRLLAA

-1713 LARGGPHHLLMQH
+1713 LARGGPHHLVMQH
-1726 LRGTLAPLVQKC
+1726 LRGTLAPLVHKC

-1752 LTPVEY
+1752 LTAVEY
-1758 EEFVS
+1758 EEFVG

>member
-1 MELVPINRFKVAGAS
+1 MIYDRDGTLDGHILAGAS
-16 NSNGKGGRQAAPVD
+16 NNNGKGGRPAAPVD

-40 GDHFSFEDSERF
+40 GDRFSFEDSERF
-52 EGDSLCSWSSEPE
+52 EEDSLCSWTSEPE

-75 RPNLQNSFGNRSAK
+75 RPNLQNAFGPRSTK
-89 KSVQEKTVSS
+89 KSIQEKLVSS

-109 CHIPFELVEHVYPP
+109 SHIPFELVEHVYPP

-160 GEHLFRDRAVK
+160 GEHLYRDRAVK

-183 VSFNMPRA
+183 VTPSMTRA

-199 DRQRISSC
+199 DRQKISSC
-207 NCTCSSTAHW
+207 NCTCSSSAHW

-310 DEKTLHNNINK
+310 DEKTLHNNIKK

-339 LSTSAPPAAA
+339 LSTSAPPAAS

-408 KAALVAWGGG
+408 KASLVAWGGG
-418 GKHGGSGNSAA
+418 GKHGAAGNSAA

-454 PHERDTLHEQFTQWH
+454 PHERDTLHEQFAQWH

-477 KNRNNHMGSSSS
+477 KNRNNHIN
-489 HTRHTRT
+489 T
-496 HSHPP
+496 SHPRHRAHHSP

-515 QPAME
+515 HPAME
-520 ACYLEWDDYQ
+520 ACFLEWDDYQ
-530 IPGVTYTKDLNPLYH
+530 IQGVTYTKDLNPLYH
-545 SPFTIFRHAD
+545 SPFTIFRHTD
-555 KQADVHQVNSSKAV
+555 KDSVHQVNSSKAV

-578 RLTNPDPHRTLV
+578 RLTNPDPSLHGHRTVV
-590 HRTRI
+590 HRTSRI
-595 NVDLAIPG
+595 TVDMAIPG
-603 PSGQQPC
+603 PSSQPC
-610 GSGEGSSEQPGPSD
+610 GSGEGRSDVARDSGPND

-634 FCENEEEILV
+634 FCENEEEILQQ
-644 ASGVDTDSQ
+644 SGGDTDSQ
-653 ESSSPAVSSD
+653 ESTSAGGSSD
-663 DAARR
+663 DAVRR
-668 VSNDDS
+668 VSPDDS
-674 VSDDDCN
+674 VSDDECN
-681 LYFYD
+681 LYYYD
-686 TAAARRAVA
+686 AAAARRVAVESSSNNSVVHSGA
-695 GEGTSGTAVQC
+695 GVSGYNGRSSVV
-706 SAGATPGWECGW
+706 GWGCGW

-727 LQAHGHARDACAL
+727 LHAHGHARDACAL
-740 GARLARELLARPPA
+740 GARLAAELLASPPA
-754 LGSSTGGTNNH
+754 LGGAGVGSLLSAAAEA
-765 DMRKARRRHMPSPRL
+765 RRARRRHAPSPRL

-802 TVLAEFS
+802 TVLAEFN
-809 EHHELAFRVGLFAL
+809 EHHELAFRVGLYAL

-856 PEQLALARE
+856 IEQLMLARE

-871 DGTLRNRGPA
+871 EGVLRNRGPA

-905 HPARQPSDEAL
+905 HPARLPTDEML

-951 LTLLAFYKD
+951 LTLLSFYKD
-960 DSVKLA
+960 DPVKLA

-987 VYYTNNPRLAAYRDQ
+987 MYYTNNPRLAYRDSSYHAHATHMQHTAPVMPQASACQLVGDMDRLAVSEGGPSPPAMSHTMHTHPQHNQ
-1002 HPHQHPHPHPHPAAA
+1002 HPPHTPHPHPSHTPHP
-1017 QPQPPPQQV
+1017 
-1026 QCQLV
+1026 
-1031 AEMERLVVSEGGA
+1031 
-1044 SPPAHPP
+1044 HPSHTPHSQHSQHQSHAP
-1051 PHQQPPHQTLARPK
+1051 PHQSLPRLK

-1195 SSGRDVHTVRA
+1195 SSGCDVHMVRA

-1275 QANEDTEPLLE
+1275 QATEEGETPE
-1286 EPQYRAVPPVHV
+1286 ETQYRAPPPLAVPL
-1298 PVPYPLP
+1298 PYPLP
-1305 YPFTYHPY
+1305 YPFAYHYP
-1313 PPIYQLQYGGAPP
+1313 PPIYQLQVAHPPQVQYGGATAGHPGP
-1326 PHAVSGQY
+1326 QY
-1334 ALPPYFVRGLV
+1334 ALPPYIVHGIVTSTHPPPMPQHV
-1345 PHAPLAPLPTQMPA
+1345 PHAP
-1359 QLPAHAPHASHQP
+1359 
-1372 HQQHAQLPQHAQIPQ
+1372 
-1387 HPPPLPVNVNLPAHA
+1387 HPPPM
-1402 PHTSHQPHQQHAQLP
+1402 T
-1417 QHAQI
+1417 
-1422 PQHPPPLPVN
+1422 
-1432 VNLPAHAPHTSH
+1432 
-1444 QPHQQHAQLPQH
+1444 
-1456 AQIPQ
+1456 
-1461 HPPPLP
+1461 
-1467 VNVNLPAHA
+1467 
-1476 PHTSHQP
+1476 
-1483 HQQHAQLPQHAQIP
+1483 
-1497 QHPPPLPVNVNLP
+1497 
-1510 AHAPHTSHQPHQQH
+1510 
-1524 AQLPQH
+1524 
-1530 AQIPQHPPP
+1530 
-1539 LPVNVNLPAHAPH
+1539 
-1552 TSHQPHQQ
+1552 
-1560 HAQLPQHAQIPQHPP
+1560 
-1575 PLPVNVN
+1575 VN
-1582 HGAPIPPPL
+1582 HPAPIPPPL
-1591 PSIPGVAGVA
+1591 PATHAAVPTAGVS
-1601 GVGPVAGH
+1601 GVVTVGTVGTVSVS
-1609 GGVGVAA
+1609 GVSGVNTVSGVSVSGNG
-1616 PLPAPV
+1616 V
-1622 APPLPQAQLRRLLAA
+1622 APPALPQAQLRRLLAA

-1673 LLRISK
+1673 LLRVSK

-1713 LARGGPHHLLMQH
+1713 LARGGPHHLVMQH
-1726 LRGTLAPLVQKC
+1726 LRGTLAPLVHKC

-1758 EEFVS
+1758 EEFVG

>member
-1 MELVPINRFKVAGAS
+1 MLKLVSINRFKVAGAS

-89 KSVQEKTVSS
+89 KSVQEKTVST

-555 KQADVHQVNSSKAV
+555 KQTDVHQVNSSKAV

-578 RLTNPDPHRTLV
+578 RLTNPDPHRALV

-610 GSGEGSSEQPGPSD
+610 GSGEGSSDQPGPSD

-706 SAGATPGWECGW
+706 SASATSGWECGW

-727 LQAHGHARDACAL
+727 LQAHGHAREACAL
-740 GARLARELLARPPA
+740 GARLAQELLARPPA
-754 LGSSTGGTNNH
+754 LGSSTGGANSH

-871 DGTLRNRGPA
+871 DGMLRNRGPA

-905 HPARQPSDEAL
+905 HPVSRKARQPSDEAL

-987 VYYTNNPRLAAYRDQ
+987 VYYTNNPRLAAHRD
-1002 HPHQHPHPHPHPAAA
+1002 A
-1017 QPQPPPQQV
+1017 QPPPAPAPAPPPPFNHLRKMTYSYAPQQVHNQV

-1051 PHQQPPHQTLARPK
+1051 PHQPPHQTLARPK
-1065 DSRYKGKRVYPSVPN
+1065 DSRYKGKRLYPSVPN

-1286 EPQYRAVPPVHV
+1286 EPQYRAAPPVHL

-1345 PHAPLAPLPTQMPA
+1345 PHAPLAPLPA
-1359 QLPAHAPHASHQP
+1359 HPAHPP
-1372 HQQHAQLPQHAQIPQ
+1372 HQQMPQH
-1387 HPPPLPVNVNLPAHA
+1387 
-1402 PHTSHQPHQQHAQLP
+1402 QL
-1417 QHAQI
+1417 
-1422 PQHPPPLPVN
+1422 
-1432 VNLPAHAPHTSH
+1432 
-1444 QPHQQHAQLPQH
+1444 
-1456 AQIPQ
+1456 
-1461 HPPPLP
+1461 
-1467 VNVNLPAHA
+1467 
-1476 PHTSHQP
+1476 
-1483 HQQHAQLPQHAQIP
+1483 
-1497 QHPPPLPVNVNLP
+1497 
-1510 AHAPHTSHQPHQQH
+1510 
-1524 AQLPQH
+1524 
-1530 AQIPQHPPP
+1530 
-1539 LPVNVNLPAHAPH
+1539 
-1552 TSHQPHQQ
+1552 
-1560 HAQLPQHAQIPQHPP
+1560 QHPP

-1591 PSIPGVAGVA
+1591 PAIAGVAGVA
-1601 GVGPVAGH
+1601 SVGPVAGH

>member
-1 MELVPINRFKVAGAS
+1 MP
-16 NSNGKGGRQAAPVD
+16 
-30 VGSPLLDWEE
+30 
-40 GDHFSFEDSERF
+40 FSDK
-52 EGDSLCSWSSEPE
+52 SS
-65 SLCNNWRGWR
+65 
-75 RPNLQNSFGNRSAK
+75 
-89 KSVQEKTVSS
+89 VST

-171 DVLQIGF
+171 DVLQIGMCCNIPELSTFYCCSKKVLELQQTKCFLGF

-183 VSFNMPRA
+183 VILTVPRA
-191 QFNVAVTF
+191 SFNVAVTF

-207 NCTCSSTAHW
+207 NCTCSSAAHW

-283 PNQINT
+283 PNTINT

-374 EMFKRSDRNAIP
+374 EMFRRNDRNAIP

-418 GKHGGSGNSAA
+418 GGGGKHGGSGGNSSA

-444 RLAALNPGLA
+444 RLAALNPALA

-477 KNRNNHMGSSSS
+477 KNRNNHMGSSS
-489 HTRHTRT
+489 HTRHASRA

-515 QPAME
+515 HPAME
-520 ACYLEWDDYQ
+520 ACFLEWDDYP

-545 SPFTIFRHAD
+545 SPFTIFRHSD
-555 KQADVHQVNSSKAV
+555 KQNDAHQVNSSKAV

-578 RLTNPDPHRTLV
+578 RLTNPDPSMQGHRTLV
-590 HRTRI
+590 NRTGRM

-603 PSGQQPC
+603 PSSQPC
-610 GSGEGSSEQPGPSD
+610 GSGEGPSEPIRDSGPSD

-634 FCENEEEILV
+634 FCENEEEILQQ
-644 ASGVDTDSQ
+644 SGGDTDSQ
-653 ESSSPAVSSD
+653 ESSSPPVSSD
-663 DAARR
+663 DAQRR

-674 VSDDDCN
+674 VSDDECN
-681 LYFYD
+681 IYFYD
-686 TAAARRAVA
+686 SAAARRAVV
-695 GEGTSGTAVQC
+695 GEGTSAGTAMPTINKFVFNGFLLQGPGT
-706 SAGATPGWECGW
+706 SGAGPSSGGGPNSWECMW
-718 EVSFARAEG
+718 E
-727 LQAHGHARDACAL
+727 AHGHLREACAL

-754 LGSSTGGTNNH
+754 LGAAAAAPPH
-765 DMRKARRRHMPSPRL
+765 DPRKPRRRHAPSPRL

-856 PEQLALARE
+856 AEQLALARE

-905 HPARQPSDEAL
+905 HPSRLPTDEAL

-960 DSVKLA
+960 DPVKLA

-987 VYYTNNPRLAAYRDQ
+987 MYYTNNPRLAAYRADTTSNSNVY
-1002 HPHQHPHPHPHPAAA
+1002 PAHPAPCLP
-1017 QPQPPPQQV
+1017 PQPPCP
-1026 QCQLV
+1026 LV
-1031 AEMERLVVSEGGA
+1031 SDMERMVVSEGGP
-1044 SPPAHPP
+1044 SPPAHAAPHAHAPHAAHAAHAPHAAHSAHSAHSAHAGHAPHATHAGHATHPP
-1051 PHQQPPHQTLARPK
+1051 ANHPPLARPK

-1275 QANEDTEPLLE
+1275 QANEETEPLLE
-1286 EPQYRAVPPVHV
+1286 EPRYQAPPPVAV

-1313 PPIYQLQYGGAPP
+1313 PPPIYQLQYGGPAPA
-1326 PHAVSGQY
+1326 PHPGPQY

-1345 PHAPLAPLPTQMPA
+1345 APPHP
-1359 QLPAHAPHASHQP
+1359 HAPHAAHP
-1372 HQQHAQLPQHAQIPQ
+1372 HPQ
-1387 HPPPLPVNVNLPAHA
+1387 HPPHHP
-1402 PHTSHQPHQQHAQLP
+1402 
-1417 QHAQI
+1417 
-1422 PQHPPPLPVN
+1422 HPPQIAVN
-1432 VNLPAHAPHTSH
+1432 
-1444 QPHQQHAQLPQH
+1444 
-1456 AQIPQ
+1456 
-1461 HPPPLP
+1461 
-1467 VNVNLPAHA
+1467 
-1476 PHTSHQP
+1476 
-1483 HQQHAQLPQHAQIP
+1483 
-1497 QHPPPLPVNVNLP
+1497 
-1510 AHAPHTSHQPHQQH
+1510 
-1524 AQLPQH
+1524 
-1530 AQIPQHPPP
+1530 
-1539 LPVNVNLPAHAPH
+1539 
-1552 TSHQPHQQ
+1552 
-1560 HAQLPQHAQIPQHPP
+1560 
-1575 PLPVNVN
+1575 VNVN
-1582 HGAPIPPPL
+1582 HPAPIPPPM
-1591 PSIPGVAGVA
+1591 PAPHNPVNAGV
-1601 GVGPVAGH
+1601 PPLPP
-1609 GGVGVAA
+1609 GVAA
-1616 PLPAPV
+1616 PPAPAPAPPA

-1713 LARGGPHHLLMQH
+1713 LARGGPHHLVMQH

-1752 LTPVEY
+1752 LTSVEY

>member
-1 MELVPINRFKVAGAS
+1 
-16 NSNGKGGRQAAPVD
+16 
-30 VGSPLLDWEE
+30 
-40 GDHFSFEDSERF
+40 
-52 EGDSLCSWSSEPE
+52 
-65 SLCNNWRGWR
+65 
-75 RPNLQNSFGNRSAK
+75 
-89 KSVQEKTVSS
+89 
-99 LSELAAKCVA
+99 
-109 CHIPFELVEHVYPP
+109 
-123 VPEQLQLQIAFWS
+123 
-136 FPDSEDDIRLYSCL
+136 
-150 ANGSADEFQR
+150 
-160 GEHLFRDRAVK
+160 
-171 DVLQIGF
+171 
-178 HLSAT
+178 
-183 VSFNMPRA
+183 MPRA

-199 DRQRISSC
+199 DRQKISSC

-374 EMFKRSDRNAIP
+374 EMYKRNDRNAIP

-400 IIVWWYST
+400 IIIWWYST

-418 GKHGGSGNSAA
+418 SGGKHGGGAGNSAA

-454 PHERDTLHEQFTQWH
+454 PHERDTLHEQFAQWH

-477 KNRNNHMGSSSS
+477 KNRNNHNMTSS
-489 HTRHTRT
+489 HSRHPRP

-515 QPAME
+515 HPAME
-520 ACYLEWDDYQ
+520 ACFMEWDDYQ

-545 SPFTIFRHAD
+545 SPFTIFRHSD
-555 KQADVHQVNSSKAV
+555 KQNDSVHQVNSSKAV

-578 RLTNPDPHRTLV
+578 RLTNPDPNLIGHRNLI
-590 HRTRI
+590 HRNSRL

-603 PSGQQPC
+603 PSNQHC
-610 GSGEGSSEQPGPSD
+610 GPGEGPSDANRDSGPSD

-634 FCENEEEILV
+634 FCENEEEILQV
-644 ASGVDTDSQ
+644 SGGDTDSHS
-653 ESSSPAVSSD
+653 SSSPGVSSD
-663 DAARR
+663 DATRR
-668 VSNDDS
+668 VSHDDS
-674 VSDDDCN
+674 VSDDDCQ
-681 LYFYD
+681 LYYYD
-686 TAAARRAVA
+686 AAAARRAVHQDGLGPEEGVGGSGA
-695 GEGTSGTAVQC
+695 GSCGG
-706 SAGATPGWECGW
+706 GALCGW

-727 LQAHGHARDACAL
+727 LQAHGHAREASAL

-754 LGSSTGGTNNH
+754 LQAAHGA
-765 DMRKARRRHMPSPRL
+765 DARRLRRKHAPPPRL

-823 EMARPPASTKALEV
+823 EIARPPASTKALEV

-856 PEQLALARE
+856 ADQLALARE

-871 DGTLRNRGPA
+871 DGALRHRGPA

-890 LFDVLVLSATDKENK
+890 LFDVLVLSANEKESRYN
-905 HPARQPSDEAL
+905 ARLPTDEAL

-951 LTLLAFYKD
+951 LTLLSYYKD
-960 DSVKLA
+960 DPVKLA

-975 DIHQLTKGPMVS
+975 EIHQLTKGPMVS
-987 VYYTNNPRLAAYRDQ
+987 LYYSSNPRPLPRADSLLYS
-1002 HPHQHPHPHPHPAAA
+1002 H
-1017 QPQPPPQQV
+1017 PPPCRAPQQAP
-1026 QCQLV
+1026 CLV
-1031 AEMERLVVSEGGA
+1031 ASDMERLTISEGGP
-1044 SPPAHPP
+1044 SPPTHMQHGMHAAHSSHA
-1051 PHQQPPHQTLARPK
+1051 PHGSHMAHSSHAPHGSHVAHSSHAPHGSHVAHSSHAPHGSHAPHSSHAGHSSHGSHSQSHSSSHVTAARSK
-1065 DSRYKGKRVYPSVPN
+1065 DSRYKGKRLYPSVPN

-1110 TQTSCARE
+1110 TQNSCRE

-1143 VSANWLSRTYSSH
+1143 VCANWLSRTYSSH

-1180 GHLTPPEAAGIADKA
+1180 GHLTPPEAASIADKA
-1195 SSGRDVHTVRA
+1195 SSGRDVGTVRA

-1242 RACLTVEAAAKGG
+1242 RACLTVEEAAKAERDRG

-1275 QANEDTEPLLE
+1275 QANEETEQLLE
-1286 EPQYRAVPPVHV
+1286 EPQYRAVPPVAV
-1298 PVPYPLP
+1298 PVQYAVP

-1313 PPIYQLQYGGAPP
+1313 PPPIYQLQYGAAAGTHGPP
-1326 PHAVSGQY
+1326 QY
-1334 ALPPYFVRGLV
+1334 ALPPYFVRGI
-1345 PHAPLAPLPTQMPA
+1345 A
-1359 QLPAHAPHASHQP
+1359 
-1372 HQQHAQLPQHAQIPQ
+1372 
-1387 HPPPLPVNVNLPAHA
+1387 PPPIPVNVSVHSAVR
-1402 PHTSHQPHQQHAQLP
+1402 TK
-1417 QHAQI
+1417 QI
-1422 PQHPPPLPVN
+1422 PL
-1432 VNLPAHAPHTSH
+1432 AT
-1444 QPHQQHAQLPQH
+1444 
-1456 AQIPQ
+1456 
-1461 HPPPLP
+1461 
-1467 VNVNLPAHA
+1467 
-1476 PHTSHQP
+1476 
-1483 HQQHAQLPQHAQIP
+1483 
-1497 QHPPPLPVNVNLP
+1497 
-1510 AHAPHTSHQPHQQH
+1510 
-1524 AQLPQH
+1524 
-1530 AQIPQHPPP
+1530 
-1539 LPVNVNLPAHAPH
+1539 
-1552 TSHQPHQQ
+1552 
-1560 HAQLPQHAQIPQHPP
+1560 
-1575 PLPVNVN
+1575 
-1582 HGAPIPPPL
+1582 PIPPPL
-1591 PSIPGVAGVA
+1591 PPLPPMPPPPHVAVSAA
-1601 GVGPVAGH
+1601 G
-1609 GGVGVAA
+1609 AA
-1616 PLPAPV
+1616 PSTSGAAPGQQV
-1622 APPLPQAQLRRLLAA
+1622 QLRRLLSA

-1646 TQARRVHDD
+1646 AQARRVHDD

-1705 LCVESAHW
+1705 LCLESAHW
-1713 LARGGPHHLLMQH
+1713 LARGGPHHLVMQH
-1726 LRGTLAPLVQKC
+1726 MRGTLAPLVQKC

-1752 LTPVEY
+1752 LTAMEY

-1776 EGNTQFKEWLASLR
+1776 DGNTQFKEWLASLR

>member
-1 MELVPINRFKVAGAS
+1 MEFFVIEFSCEIIRINLIKVAGAS
-16 NSNGKGGRQAAPVD
+16 TNNGKGGRQAAPVD

-52 EGDSLCSWSSEPE
+52 EEDSLCSWSSEPE

-75 RPNLQNSFGNRSAK
+75 RPNIQTIFGPRPTKKNVQD
-89 KSVQEKTVSS
+89 KSVST

-183 VSFNMPRA
+183 VVLSMPRA

-374 EMFKRSDRNAIP
+374 EMFKRNDRNAIP

-400 IIVWWYST
+400 IIVWWWCT

-418 GKHGGSGNSAA
+418 GGKHGGAAGNSAA
-429 QHACSSLCDEVVVLW
+429 QHACSSLCDEVVILW
-444 RLAALNPGLA
+444 RLAALNPALA
-454 PHERDTLHEQFTQWH
+454 PHERDTLHEQFAQWH
-469 MKVLDKVA
+469 MKVLDKVT
-477 KNRNNHMGSSSS
+477 KNRNNHMGTSG
-489 HTRHTRT
+489 HTRHTRA
-496 HSHPP
+496 HSHTP

-515 QPAME
+515 HPAME
-520 ACYLEWDDYQ
+520 ACFLEWDDYP

-545 SPFTIFRHAD
+545 SPFTIFRHTD
-555 KQADVHQVNSSKAV
+555 KQNDSVHQVNSSKAV

-578 RLTNPDPHRTLV
+578 RLTNPDPALQIHRALLV
-590 HRTRI
+590 HRNSRI

-603 PSGQQPC
+603 TSSQPC
-610 GSGEGSSEQPGPSD
+610 GSGDGPIEAPRDSGPSD

-634 FCENEEEILV
+634 FCENEEEILQQ
-644 ASGVDTDSQ
+644 SGGDTDSHS
-653 ESSSPAVSSD
+653 SSSPGVSSD
-663 DAARR
+663 DAQRR
-668 VSNDDS
+668 ISHDDS
-674 VSDDDCN
+674 VSDDECH
-681 LYFYD
+681 LYYYD
-686 TAAARRAVA
+686 AAAARRVTGP
-695 GEGTSGTAVQC
+695 GEGTSSGLNTIPMSNA
-706 SAGATPGWECGW
+706 SGDSSGGGLNTNGGWECGW

-727 LQAHGHARDACAL
+727 LQAHGHVREACTL

-754 LGSSTGGTNNH
+754 LGAAPSCAQGGVEG
-765 DMRKARRRHMPSPRL
+765 RRARRRHAPIPRL

-856 PEQLALARE
+856 AEQLALARE

-890 LFDVLVLSATDKENK
+890 LFDVLVISAQDKENK
-905 HPARQPSDEAL
+905 HPSRAPSDETL

-951 LTLLAFYKD
+951 LTLLSFYKD
-960 DSVKLA
+960 DPVKLA

-987 VYYTNNPRLAAYRDQ
+987 MYYTNNPRFVTIRNEANIQPQYPQ
-1002 HPHQHPHPHPHPAAA
+1002 HPIHPPHPQHM
-1017 QPQPPPQQV
+1017 QPCMPPKIPPP
-1026 QCQLV
+1026 CMV
-1031 AEMERLVVSEGGA
+1031 ASELERVVLSEGGT
-1044 SPPAHPP
+1044 SPPTQHPLGHPP
-1051 PHQQPPHQTLARPK
+1051 HAPHPSHSSHVSHAPSHGPSTHSQLSRPK
-1065 DSRYKGKRVYPSVPN
+1065 DSRYKGKRLYPSVPN

-1135 YALGLHNC
+1135 YALGLLNC

-1180 GHLTPPEAAGIADKA
+1180 GHLTPPEAASIADKA
-1195 SSGRDVHTVRA
+1195 SSGRDVQTVRA

-1269 HELYLR
+1269 HELYMR
-1275 QANEDTEPLLE
+1275 QANEETEPLME
-1286 EPQYRAVPPVHV
+1286 EPQYRAPPPVAV

-1313 PPIYQLQYGGAPP
+1313 PPPIYQLQYGGAAA
-1326 PHAVSGQY
+1326 PHPGAQY

-1345 PHAPLAPLPTQMPA
+1345 APPPP
-1359 QLPAHAPHASHQP
+1359 PAPHPSHPQHP
-1372 HQQHAQLPQHAQIPQ
+1372 HPPHPQHQLPQHPQ
-1387 HPPPLPVNVNLPAHA
+1387 HVPHPQPIAVNVSVHSAHA
-1402 PHTSHQPHQQHAQLP
+1402 
-1417 QHAQI
+1417 
-1422 PQHPPPLPVN
+1422 
-1432 VNLPAHAPHTSH
+1432 
-1444 QPHQQHAQLPQH
+1444 
-1456 AQIPQ
+1456 
-1461 HPPPLP
+1461 
-1467 VNVNLPAHA
+1467 
-1476 PHTSHQP
+1476 
-1483 HQQHAQLPQHAQIP
+1483 
-1497 QHPPPLPVNVNLP
+1497 
-1510 AHAPHTSHQPHQQH
+1510 
-1524 AQLPQH
+1524 
-1530 AQIPQHPPP
+1530 
-1539 LPVNVNLPAHAPH
+1539 
-1552 TSHQPHQQ
+1552 
-1560 HAQLPQHAQIPQHPP
+1560 
-1575 PLPVNVN
+1575 
-1582 HGAPIPPPL
+1582 APIPPPL
-1591 PSIPGVAGVA
+1591 P
-1601 GVGPVAGH
+1601 AGH
-1609 GGVGVAA
+1609 ASVGGGGVGAGGA
-1616 PLPAPV
+1616 G
-1622 APPLPQAQLRRLLAA
+1622 LPQAQLRRLLAA

-1646 TQARRVHDD
+1646 SQARRVHDD

-1661 GRNPPYGEHVKW
+1661 ARNPPYGEHVKW

-1713 LARGGPHHLLMQH
+1713 LARGGPHHLMMQH
-1726 LRGTLAPLVQKC
+1726 LRGTLAPLMQKC

-1752 LTPVEY
+1752 LTSVEY

-1790 RSKSCKKDLW
+1790 RSKSCKKELW

>member
-1 MELVPINRFKVAGAS
+1 M
-16 NSNGKGGRQAAPVD
+16 Q
-30 VGSPLLDWEE
+30 
-40 GDHFSFEDSERF
+40 
-52 EGDSLCSWSSEPE
+52 
-65 SLCNNWRGWR
+65 
-75 RPNLQNSFGNRSAK
+75 
-89 KSVQEKTVSS
+89 
-99 LSELAAKCVA
+99 
-109 CHIPFELVEHVYPP
+109 
-123 VPEQLQLQIAFWS
+123 
-136 FPDSEDDIRLYSCL
+136 
-150 ANGSADEFQR
+150 
-160 GEHLFRDRAVK
+160 
-171 DVLQIGF
+171 
-178 HLSAT
+178 
-183 VSFNMPRA
+183 RA
-191 QFNVAVTF
+191 QYNVAVTF
-199 DRQRISSC
+199 DRQRVSSC
-207 NCTCSSTAHW
+207 NCTCSSSAHW

-283 PNQINT
+283 PNPINT

-310 DEKTLHNNINK
+310 DDKTLHNNINK

-361 EPEGMWNLLSIVR
+361 EPEGMWNLLSIIR
-374 EMFKRSDRNAIP
+374 EMFKRNDRNAIP

-408 KAALVAWGGG
+408 KSALVAWGGG
-418 GKHGGSGNSAA
+418 GGGKHAGGNCAA

-454 PHERDTLHEQFTQWH
+454 PHERDTLHEQLGAWH

-477 KNRNNHMGSSSS
+477 KSRAHPPHPPARHHSNRS
-489 HTRHTRT
+489 
-496 HSHPP
+496 HSHGP

-515 QPAME
+515 HPAME
-520 ACYLEWDDYQ
+520 ACFLEWDDYQ
-530 IPGVTYTKDLNPLYH
+530 IPGVTYTKELNPLYH
-545 SPFTIFRHAD
+545 SPFTIFRHGD
-555 KQADVHQVNSSKAV
+555 KQNESVHQVNSSKAV
-569 LNNEMSLSY
+569 LNSSLSVTY
-578 RLTNPDPHRTLV
+578 LMSGATPPVRTHRRGIDLMLARGQLPPIHHPCTSGANDPAPQ
-590 HRTRI
+590 
-595 NVDLAIPG
+595 N
-603 PSGQQPC
+603 
-610 GSGEGSSEQPGPSD
+610 D

-634 FCENEEEILV
+634 FCENEEEILQQ
-644 ASGVDTDSQ
+644 SGGETDSQ
-653 ESSSPAVSSD
+653 ESSSPAGSSSD
-663 DAARR
+663 GQRR

-674 VSDDDCN
+674 VSDEECP

-686 TAAARRAVA
+686 ATSRP
-695 GEGTSGTAVQC
+695 EPGTSGGGTAITHLEPEPAPEPSTSESC
-706 SAGATPGWECGW
+706 SYAPPPAPSITSNWECTW

-727 LQAHGHARDACAL
+727 LHAHGHAREACAL
-740 GARLARELLARPPA
+740 GVRLARELLVRPPA
-754 LGSSTGGTNNH
+754 LGGSDNSVELKRG
-765 DMRKARRRHMPSPRL
+765 RRRHCPPPRVS
-780 CAASHR
+780 AASHR

-802 TVLAEFS
+802 TVLAEFN
-809 EHHELAFRVGLFAL
+809 EHHELAFRVGLSAL

-856 PEQLALARE
+856 VEQLTLARE

-890 LFDVLVLSATDKENK
+890 LFDVLVLSATDKDAK
-905 HPARQPSDEAL
+905 HVPRIPTDELL

-960 DSVKLA
+960 DPVKLA

-975 DIHQLTKGPMVS
+975 EIHALTKGPMVS
-987 VYYTNNPRLAAYRDQ
+987 MLYSNNPRALYRAE
-1002 HPHQHPHPHPHPAAA
+1002 PA
-1017 QPQPPPQQV
+1017 PPVVSPPAMSSMSGGSG
-1026 QCQLV
+1026 QLSRSLSGD
-1031 AEMERLVVSEGGA
+1031 MERLSVSEGA
-1044 SPPAHPP
+1044 PHAP
-1051 PHQQPPHQTLARPK
+1051 PHNTHQTQRNN
-1065 DSRYKGKRVYPSVPN
+1065 DSRYKGKRLYPSVPN

-1180 GHLTPPEAAGIADKA
+1180 GHLTPPEAASIADKA
-1195 SSGRDVHTVRA
+1195 SSGRDIHTVRA

-1275 QANEDTEPLLE
+1275 QASEDIDPE
-1286 EPQYRAVPPVHV
+1286 EPPYRAPVPV
-1298 PVPYPLP
+1298 PVPYQLYPFP
-1305 YPFTYHPY
+1305 YPYP
-1313 PPIYQLQYGGAPP
+1313 PPIYQLQYAPP
-1326 PHAVSGQY
+1326 AGPPHPAPPY
-1334 ALPPYFVRGLV
+1334 ALPQYFVPGLLHGPRPALP
-1345 PHAPLAPLPTQMPA
+1345 PHQHALPLNLPQPPAPL
-1359 QLPAHAPHASHQP
+1359 
-1372 HQQHAQLPQHAQIPQ
+1372 
-1387 HPPPLPVNVNLPAHA
+1387 PPPLP
-1402 PHTSHQPHQQHAQLP
+1402 LP
-1417 QHAQI
+1417 QGA
-1422 PQHPPPLPVN
+1422 PPAPPAPPP
-1432 VNLPAHAPHTSH
+1432 
-1444 QPHQQHAQLPQH
+1444 
-1456 AQIPQ
+1456 
-1461 HPPPLP
+1461 
-1467 VNVNLPAHA
+1467 
-1476 PHTSHQP
+1476 
-1483 HQQHAQLPQHAQIP
+1483 
-1497 QHPPPLPVNVNLP
+1497 
-1510 AHAPHTSHQPHQQH
+1510 
-1524 AQLPQH
+1524 
-1530 AQIPQHPPP
+1530 
-1539 LPVNVNLPAHAPH
+1539 
-1552 TSHQPHQQ
+1552 
-1560 HAQLPQHAQIPQHPP
+1560 
-1575 PLPVNVN
+1575 
-1582 HGAPIPPPL
+1582 
-1591 PSIPGVAGVA
+1591 
-1601 GVGPVAGH
+1601 
-1609 GGVGVAA
+1609 
-1616 PLPAPV
+1616 
-1622 APPLPQAQLRRLLAA
+1622 PPLPQAQLRRLLAA

-1713 LARGGPHHLLMQH
+1713 LARGAHQLLMQH
-1726 LRGTLAPLVQKC
+1726 LRGTLAPLVHKC

>member
-1 MELVPINRFKVAGAS
+1 MRIKMAGTS
-16 NSNGKGGRQAAPVD
+16 NNNGKAGRSAVPVD

-52 EGDSLCSWSSEPE
+52 EEDSMCSWSSEPE

-75 RPNLQNSFGNRSAK
+75 RPNFPNSFGPRPTK
-89 KSVQEKTVSS
+89 KPTQDKPVSS

-109 CHIPFELVEHVYPP
+109 SHIPFELVEHVYPP

-136 FPDSEDDIRLYSCL
+136 FPESEDDIRLYSCL
-150 ANGSADEFQR
+150 ANGSAEEFQR
-160 GEHLFRDRAVK
+160 GEHLFRDKAVK

-183 VSFNMPRA
+183 VLLTMART

-199 DRQRISSC
+199 DRQKISSC
-207 NCTCSSTAHW
+207 NCTCSSSAHW

-222 AVCLYRIHLPTQVCL
+222 AVCLFRIHLPTQVCL
-237 RAPVSESLQRLRR
+237 RAPVSESLQRLQR

-266 QVLPTAQRI
+266 QILPTAQKI

-321 ILVKFCVPA
+321 ILVKFCVPT

-418 GKHGGSGNSAA
+418 TGGKHGGGGGNSTA

-469 MKVLDKVA
+469 VKVLDKVA
-477 KNRNNHMGSSSS
+477 KNRNNHINTS
-489 HTRHTRT
+489 HPRHVRT

-501 YINGISEN
+501 YINGISET

-515 QPAME
+515 NPAME
-520 ACYLEWDDYQ
+520 ACFLEWDDYP
-530 IPGVTYTKDLNPLYH
+530 IAGVTYTKDLNPLYH
-545 SPFTIFRHAD
+545 SPFTIFRHSD
-555 KQADVHQVNSSKAV
+555 KQADSVHQVNSSKAV

-578 RLTNPDPHRTLV
+578 RLTNPDPSMQGHRTLV
-590 HRTRI
+590 HRNSRI
-595 NVDLAIPG
+595 TVDLAIAG
-603 PSGQQPC
+603 PSNQAC
-610 GSGEGSSEQPGPSD
+610 GSGQEAARDAGPSD

-634 FCENEEEILV
+634 FCENEEEMQV
-644 ASGVDTDSQ
+644 SGADGGDTDSQ
-653 ESSSPAVSSD
+653 DSSPPISSD
-663 DAARR
+663 DAIPPR
-668 VSNDDS
+668 DDS
-674 VSDDDCN
+674 VSDDECH

-686 TAAARRAVA
+686 ATAARRVA
-695 GEGTSGTAVQC
+695 ADGSSAINGANSVSGA
-706 SAGATPGWECGW
+706 SSSGASWQCGW
-718 EVSFARAEG
+718 EVQFARAEG
-727 LQAHGHARDACAL
+727 LHAHGHAREACAL
-740 GARLARELLARPPA
+740 GASLARELLARPPA
-754 LGSSTGGTNNH
+754 LLGTGYGGSAAEL
-765 DMRKARRRHMPSPRL
+765 RRARRRHAPSPRL

-786 LSCLASA
+786 TSCLAST

-809 EHHELAFRVGLFAL
+809 EQHELAFRVGLFAL

-837 KLNNQETELVALLK
+837 KLNNQESELVSLLK

-856 PEQLALARE
+856 AEQLDLARE

-871 DGTLRNRGPA
+871 DGLLRSRGPA
-881 LLPIALASF
+881 LLPISLASF
-890 LFDVLVLSATDKENK
+890 LFEVLVLSASENK
-905 HPARQPSDEAL
+905 HPARLLTDEVL

-930 VSEAEHPL
+930 VSEADHPL
-938 LCEGTRRQRGELA
+938 LCEGTRRQRGDLA
-951 LTLLAFYKD
+951 LTLLSFYKD
-960 DSVKLA
+960 DPVKLA

-987 VYYTNNPRLAAYRDQ
+987 MYYSTNPRFNTRSEHHHH
-1002 HPHQHPHPHPHPAAA
+1002 HPPANM
-1017 QPQPPPQQV
+1017 P
-1026 QCQLV
+1026 V
-1031 AEMERLVVSEGGA
+1031 AGPSCNLSGEMERLSVGEGNG
-1044 SPPAHPP
+1044 SPPAAPHS
-1051 PHQQPPHQTLARPK
+1051 HQQHTTHSLPRLK
-1065 DSRYKGKRVYPSVPN
+1065 DTRYKGKRQYPSVPN
-1080 QPSEASAHFM
+1080 QPSEASSHFM

-1195 SSGRDVHTVRA
+1195 SSGRDVQTVRA

-1242 RACLTVEAAAKGG
+1242 RACLIVEAAAKGACAGG

-1275 QANEDTEPLLE
+1275 QANEE
-1286 EPQYRAVPPVHV
+1286 EPEEAYRAPPPLAVPL
-1298 PVPYPLP
+1298 PYPLP

-1313 PPIYQLQYGGAPP
+1313 PPHIYRLQFECPQYGGAGPAHP
-1326 PHAVSGQY
+1326 GAQFAIPQ
-1334 ALPPYFVRGLV
+1334 YFVRGIV
-1345 PHAPLAPLPTQMPA
+1345 PPHPQQHPQMAQVAQVAQHVPMPPHAPP
-1359 QLPAHAPHASHQP
+1359 HQP
-1372 HQQHAQLPQHAQIPQ
+1372 I
-1387 HPPPLPVNVNLPAHA
+1387 PVNV
-1402 PHTSHQPHQQHAQLP
+1402 SHP
-1417 QHAQI
+1417 
-1422 PQHPPPLPVN
+1422 
-1432 VNLPAHAPHTSH
+1432 
-1444 QPHQQHAQLPQH
+1444 
-1456 AQIPQ
+1456 
-1461 HPPPLP
+1461 
-1467 VNVNLPAHA
+1467 
-1476 PHTSHQP
+1476 
-1483 HQQHAQLPQHAQIP
+1483 
-1497 QHPPPLPVNVNLP
+1497 
-1510 AHAPHTSHQPHQQH
+1510 
-1524 AQLPQH
+1524 
-1530 AQIPQHPPP
+1530 
-1539 LPVNVNLPAHAPH
+1539 
-1552 TSHQPHQQ
+1552 
-1560 HAQLPQHAQIPQHPP
+1560 
-1575 PLPVNVN
+1575 
-1582 HGAPIPPPL
+1582 APIPPPL
-1591 PSIPGVAGVA
+1591 PVAHQP
-1601 GVGPVAGH
+1601 VGA
-1609 GGVGVAA
+1609 VGVVPVSTAHVNNGPPMGSVPQVPGA
-1616 PLPAPV
+1616 GPPA
-1622 APPLPQAQLRRLLAA
+1622 LPQAQLRRLLAA

-1661 GRNPPYGEHVKW
+1661 GRNPPYGDHVKW

-1713 LARGGPHHLLMQH
+1713 LARGGPHHLVMQH
-1726 LRGTLAPLVQKC
+1726 LRGTLAPLVHKC

-1752 LTPVEY
+1752 LTAVEY
-1758 EEFVS
+1758 EEFVG